1 MYKTS
6 VNHLKLYFMKG
17 KYITNQILLAALSK
31 RRPKKDIHEE
41 LAETIAER
49 KRIMKQLEIISK
61 RARVID
67 MYLNTT
73 NAA

>member
-1 MYKTS
+1 
-6 VNHLKLYFMKG
+6 MKG
-17 KYITNQILLAALSK
+17 KYVTTQVLLTALSK
-31 RRPKKDIHEE
+31 RSPKKDIHAEI
-41 LAETIAER
+41 AETIAER
-49 KRIMKQLEIISK
+49 KRIMKELKVISQ

>member
-1 MYKTS
+1 
-6 VNHLKLYFMKG
+6 MKG
-17 KYITNQILLAALSK
+17 KYVTTQVLLAALSK

-41 LAETIAER
+41 LAATIAER
-49 KRIMKQLEIISK
+49 KRIMKQLEAISK

-67 MYLNTT
+67 MYLNTS